1 MKMKQLGLLTLT
13 IFLSLTMVQAQSKK
27 STGDMVFDK
36 TVDGITFHD
45 YGSIIYGANGKVD
58 FTFTNKG
65 TKPLVVS
72 EVKSSCGC
80 TIPNWTK
87 EPVAPGQKGTISIE
101 YNTTLP
107 GVFNKTVEVI
117 SNANNSP
124 VRITIKGK
132 VNTQPSD
139 LGPAKKD
146 AAAVG
151 DPNLMIQTET
161 NRTLDKNK
169 GVKVESDVINSGQK
183 AAQQESFKNLV
194 IQPATNN
201 KSAATTEKSA
211 TTPVKKK

>member
-1 MKMKQLGLLTLT
+1 MKQLGLLTLT